1 MKNSDSMKRMK
12 AMAEAVDRIMKEQ
25 EKQKAQEAAG
35 AEDDDMDLAADMLME
50 AADLIE
56 DAADLL
62 VQAAS
67 LLKGEEIEADCC
79 FPCCVVEVFCDD
91 EL

>member
-12 AMAEAVDRIMKEQ
+12 AMAETIDKIMKEQ
-25 EKQKAQEAAG
+25 EKQKAQEAVE
-35 AEDDDMDLAADMLME
+35 AENDDMDL
-50 AADLIE
+50 
-56 DAADLL
+56 AADLL

>member
-12 AMAEAVDRIMKEQ
+12 AMAEAFEKLMKEQ
-25 EKQKAQEAAG
+25 DEQKAREAIEP
-35 AEDDDMDLAADMLME
+35 EDDDMDLAADMLME

-56 DAADLL
+56 DAADLF

-67 LLKGEEIEADCC
+67 LLRGEDIDADC

>member
-1 MKNSDSMKRMK
+1 MKVRVAFFFFKNNT
-12 AMAEAVDRIMKEQ
+12 KE
-25 EKQKAQEAAG
+25 KAQEAVD
-35 AEDDDMDLAADMLME
+35 AENDDMNLTADMLIE

-79 FPCCVVEVFCDD
+79 FPYCVVEVFCDD
-91 EL
+91 VL